1 MGTRTISRRRGTGT
15 SVYRANSHKS
25 KAPARHKSLNL
36 KKEVVAGLVL
46 DLVHSPG
53 HNAPLAKIKYEDKE
67 VAYMLACEK
76 MVVGK
81 SIQIG
86 PKANLK
92 EGNTL
97 PLGAIPAGSF
107 VYNIEG
113 KPGDGGKFARS
124 SGAFARV
131 LSRME
136 NKVTIGFPSKKQKV
150 LNANCRA
157 TLGVVA
163 GGGRLEKPF
172 LKAGK
177 KFHAAKAKGR
187 LYPRMSGVA
196 MNPCDHPYGSA
207 RGRHRGRCSVPKR
220 HSCPGKK
227 VGQIRARRTG
237 KKN

>member
-25 KAPARHKSLNL
+25 VSPARHSPVKDAIILA
-36 KKEVVAGLVL
+36 KVI

-53 HNAPLAKIKYEDKE
+53 HNAPLAKLKFTDGNIHYI
-67 VAYMLACEK
+67 LACEK
-76 MVVGK
+76 LAVG
-81 SIQIG
+81 SDLEIG
-86 PKANLK
+86 PNAKVS

-97 PLGAIPAGSF
+97 PIGEIPAGSF
-107 VYNIEG
+107 IYNIES

-136 NKVTIGFPSKKQKV
+136 NKVTIAFPSKKQKV
-150 LNANCRA
+150 LNSNCRA

-163 GGGRLEKPF
+163 GGGRLDKPI

-177 KFHAAKAKGR
+177 KHHAAKARGR
-187 LYPRMSGVA
+187 LYPRVSGVA
-196 MNPCDHPYGSA
+196 MNACDHPFGSG
-207 RGRHRGRCSVPKR
+207 RGRHRGRCSIPKR
-220 HSCPGKK
+220 HSAPGKK